1 MRSMVT
7 ISAVVFLVSAK
18 WQLSTKV
25 ILDQAENGRYGLAT
39 SYSTVLIVIMA
50 AAVAL
55 MYLLVGKQGARGG
68 IQGGGTA

>member
-1 MRSMVT
+1 
-7 ISAVVFLVSAK
+7 
-18 WQLSTKV
+18 
-25 ILDQAENGRYGLAT
+25 
-39 SYSTVLIVIMA
+39 VIMA